1 MFKKLLRLDSSPKK
15 SSKSL
20 TIHLETD
27 NVVRGQN
34 QQLSSQSLAIVQGSQ
49 ELPGYIQATVTFE
62 TANECVGDEVE
73 IVFKAV
79 VGSKTP
85 GVATSVPDGLQ
96 MEQMCTLHISEHII
110 QKRRWLLP
118 LETTG
123 PHKIAPGKYVR
134 KVYAVI
140 DPSWPSSCTHAG
152 GFVRYSFHAQLSKVV
167 SASNIS
173 INTNN
178 NNNHTAPP
186 SKFSS
191 SILKTSKEFLVAN
204 YNLPMTPNL
213 PPELTPPF
221 TVKALWKKKSLP
233 VELSIP
239 SENVTL
245 GQTIPLTMHMRP
257 IKEGTYCYGQG
268 IHVLESRFMIYELR
282 HIRTTLGGLNTK
294 VVKVPVDLT
303 VAGVAS
309 MAPWPQSAE
318 GWTRTVDVVIPLP
331 SQCFGSGSHLSLT
344 PSMKSKYY
352 DISHQLVVSMKIRTS
367 GERDRQAEE
376 NETQLEIQLMPPKP
390 DVGSL
395 PPMYNGSTAG
405 AYTDHIATAELISMG
420 MNLDELPPSYE
431 ESQSR
436 V

>member
-1 MFKKLLRLDSSPKK
+1 MFKKLLRLDSLPKK

-27 NVVRGQN
+27 GVIHGQG
-34 QQLSSQSLAIVQGSQ
+34 QQLSSQSLAIVKGSQ
-49 ELPGYIQATVTFE
+49 ECPGYIQATVTFE
-62 TANECVGDEVE
+62 TGNECAGDEVE

-79 VGSKTP
+79 VGSK
-85 GVATSVPDGLQ
+85 VSVSDGLQ
-96 MEQMCTLHISEHII
+96 MMESMCTMHTSEHII
-110 QKRRWLLP
+110 QKRRWFLP

-123 PHKIAPGKYVR
+123 PHKIAPGKYTR

-140 DPSWPSSCTHAG
+140 DPSWPSSCTHAD

-173 INTNN
+173 INTNSN
-178 NNNHTAPP
+178 NSHAAPL

-204 YNLPMTPNL
+204 YNLPMTSYL
-213 PPELTPPF
+213 PPELTPPL
-221 TVKALWKKKSLP
+221 TVKALWKKKTLP

-245 GQTIPLTMHMRP
+245 GQTIPLTIHMRP
-257 IKEGTYCYGQG
+257 IKEGTYYYGQE
-268 IHVLESRFMIYELR
+268 ILVLESRFMIYELR
-282 HIRTTLGGLNTK
+282 HIRSTQSEMNAK
-294 VVKVPVDLT
+294 VVKVPIDLA

-318 GWTRTVDVVIPLP
+318 GWTRTVDVAIPLP

-367 GERDRQAEE
+367 SERDRQAEE
-376 NETQLEIQLMPPKP
+376 NETQLEIQVMPPKP
-390 DVGSL
+390 DIGPL
-395 PPMYNGSTAG
+395 PPMYYGNTTDGI
-405 AYTDHIATAELISMG
+405 TDHMPTQGVLGMDMG
-420 MNLDELPPSYE
+420 LEELPPSYE

>member
-1 MFKKLLRLDSSPKK
+1 MFKKLLRLDSLPKK

-27 NVVRGQN
+27 GVIHGQG
-34 QQLSSQSLAIVQGSQ
+34 QQLSSQSLAIVKGSQ
-49 ELPGYIQATVTFE
+49 ECPGYIQATVTFE
-62 TANECVGDEVE
+62 TGNECAGDEVE

-79 VGSKTP
+79 VGSK
-85 GVATSVPDGLQ
+85 VS
-96 MEQMCTLHISEHII
+96 
-110 QKRRWLLP
+110 
-118 LETTG
+118 G
-123 PHKIAPGKYVR
+123 PHKIAPGKYTR

-140 DPSWPSSCTHAG
+140 DPSWPSSCTHAD
-152 GFVRYSFHAQLSKVV
+152 GFVRYSFHAQLSKIV

-173 INTNN
+173 INTNSN
-178 NNNHTAPP
+178 NSHAAPL

-204 YNLPMTPNL
+204 YNLPMTSYL
-213 PPELTPPF
+213 PPELTPPL
-221 TVKALWKKKSLP
+221 TVKALWKKKTLP

-245 GQTIPLTMHMRP
+245 GQTIPLTIHMRP
-257 IKEGTYCYGQG
+257 IKEGTYYYGQE
-268 IHVLESRFMIYELR
+268 ILVLESRFMIYELR
-282 HIRTTLGGLNTK
+282 HIRSTQSEMNAK
-294 VVKVPVDLT
+294 VVKVPIDLA

-318 GWTRTVDVVIPLP
+318 GWTRTVDVAIPLP

-367 GERDRQAEE
+367 SERDRQAEE
-376 NETQLEIQLMPPKP
+376 NETQLEIQVMPPKP
-390 DVGSL
+390 DIGPL
-395 PPMYNGSTAG
+395 PPMYYGNTTDGI
-405 AYTDHIATAELISMG
+405 TDHMPTQGVLGMDMG
-420 MNLDELPPSYE
+420 LEELPPSYE